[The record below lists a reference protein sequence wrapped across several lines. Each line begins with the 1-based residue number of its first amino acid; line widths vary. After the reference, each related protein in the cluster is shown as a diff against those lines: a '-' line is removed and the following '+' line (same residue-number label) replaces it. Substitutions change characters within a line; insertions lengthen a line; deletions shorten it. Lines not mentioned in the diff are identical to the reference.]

1 MAARRGGWTCAS
13 ARCPRWSAEPD
24 AVSRAIDLLGPA
36 AASSTSTSAQV
47 RGTVPHFQEAFLGE
61 GNYRPAQV
69 LRHLADV
76 GFDGFLLD
84 DHVPHMVGDTAYGH
98 RARAH
103 AIGYMQG
110 LLEALAIGGLD

>member
-1 MAARRGGWTCAS
+1 MRSPAPSTCS
-13 ARCPRWSAEPD
+13 D
-24 AVSRAIDLLGPA
+24 PA
-36 AASSTSTSAQV
+36 GRIFYVHFRQV
-47 RGTVPHFQEAFLGE
+47 LGTVPRFQEAFIGE

-84 DHVPHMVGDTAYGH
+84 DHVPHMVGDTPYGH

-110 LLEALAIGGLD
+110 LLEALAIGGPN

>member
-1 MAARRGGWTCAS
+1 MLGTVRTSRRRSS
-13 ARCPRWSAEPD
+13 ARARTRRRRC
-24 AVSRAIDLLGPA
+24 
-36 AASSTSTSAQV
+36 
-47 RGTVPHFQEAFLGE
+47 
-61 GNYRPAQV
+61 

-84 DHVPHMVGDTAYGH
+84 DHVPHMIGDTAYGH

-110 LLEALAIGGLD
+110 LLEALAVGGLD